1 MQTETQLNG
10 TKLNPNS
17 ALFIALAVMWASG
30 AVMSALPY
38 GFSFGMAI
46 FGKFDMSLTLSQLI
60 IKWGIFANIVMCAYS
75 VFAWQK
81 HSARLLYWRVSFGVI
96 LSYTVLA
103 TFFTLE
109 SWLEPFGA
117 LVKNFVLLAVFY
129 GQMRGEMGK
138 RVG

>member
-129 GQMRGEMGK
+129 GQIRGEIGK
-138 RVG
+138 RVV

>member
-1 MQTETQLNG
+1 
-10 TKLNPNS
+10 
-17 ALFIALAVMWASG
+17 
-30 AVMSALPY
+30 MSALPY

-46 FGKFDMSLTLSQLI
+46 FGKFDMSLTLSQLM
-60 IKWGIFANIVMCAYS
+60 IKWGIFANVVMCAYS

-129 GQMRGEMGK
+129 GHMTMLANMPHLIMSWLSVRLMSNLPK
-138 RVG
+138 IAMPKLNP